1 MSNIYESPQASGTRR
16 QVFQGN
22 DVTERMVAGIGKG
35 QKWAKYIAYMSFFY
49 GVLCVIVLVALAG
62 VLATGAG
69 GFAEFLAGILGEDN
83 VAASTGV
90 IVLAVAFIL
99 ITVFCAY
106 YFIKMGRAMLRY
118 SRASHELNDS
128 YDFVDL
134 ETCYQQFTAFNR
146 YSVYLV
152 VVFVVFFL
160 AVFLIG
166 FAFSGVIN

>member
-49 GVLCVIVLVALAG
+49 GVLCVIVLMALAG
-62 VLATGAG
+62 VLATG
-69 GFAEFLAGILGEDN
+69 GFAKFLAGFLGEDSI
-83 VAASTGV
+83 AAGTGMM
-90 IVLAVAFIL
+90 IFAVATIAVV
-99 ITVFCAY
+99 VFCAY

-128 YDFVDL
+128 HDFVDL
-134 ETCYQQFTAFNR
+134 ETCYEQFTAFNR

-152 VVFVVFFL
+152 IVFVAFFL
-160 AVFLIG
+160 AVFLIA